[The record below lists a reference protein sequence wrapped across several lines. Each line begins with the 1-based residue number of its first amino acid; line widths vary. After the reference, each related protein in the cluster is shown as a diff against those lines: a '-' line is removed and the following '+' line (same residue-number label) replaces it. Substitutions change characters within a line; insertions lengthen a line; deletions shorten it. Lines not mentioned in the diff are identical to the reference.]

1 MVQPFSRR
9 YSRYSVLVVLLLAGL
24 CGGLAFMLLYLGM
37 RPDVGIFFMVSMLV
51 SLVFAGYIHRRVFQY
66 STYLQNILE
75 ASPSGILAIDEQGY
89 IRFAN
94 PAARQIFEYEKD
106 ELAGLSVEKLIPT
119 SIRDRHPQLRSS
131 FLKERRSRR
140 MGEGRDIHGVT
151 RSGAEIPLEIGLT
164 FLSTGASPMII
175 VGVIDI
181 RELKAAQTTIVR
193 QNMNLA
199 RSVKELEQFAFIAS
213 HDLREPLRKVMNYA
227 EIMQE
232 DYGNVIDEDGRTVLK
247 SMSGAAQRMERLLDS
262 LLNYSRVTT
271 RAQPLEPVSMSDVI
285 TDVVEDLSLRIGES
299 GAQVICNDLPVVMG
313 DRNQLRQLFQNLVS
327 NSLKYHRD
335 NVPPVIRIESN
346 NRPAPNA
353 DPHYVAILV
362 RDNGIGFDNQ
372 YSELI
377 FDVFKRLHG
386 RDKYQGTGM
395 GLAICR
401 KIVERHEGFIVAAG
415 DVNVGAEFCIW
426 LKRGKVKQVKGR
438 DYAGS

>member
-1 MVQPFSRR
+1 MLQPFSRH
-9 YSRYSVLVVLLLAGL
+9 YSSHSVLIALVASGL
-24 CGGLAFMLLYLGM
+24 CGGLAFMLLYLGIH
-37 RPDVGIFFMVSMLV
+37 PAVGILSMASMLV
-51 SLVFAGYIHRRVFQY
+51 LLAFAAYIHGRVFQY
-66 STYLQNILE
+66 STYLQDILE
-75 ASPSGILAIDEQGY
+75 AAPSGILAIDQQGCV
-89 IRFAN
+89 RFAN
-94 PAARQIFEYEKD
+94 PAARQIFEYGKD
-106 ELAGLSVEKLIPT
+106 ELVGLSVEKLIPS
-119 SIRDRHPQLRSS
+119 SIRDKHPQLRSS
-131 FLKERRSRR
+131 FVKERRSRR

-151 RSGAEIPLEIGLT
+151 RSGTEVPLEIGLT
-164 FLSTGASPMII
+164 FLSTDASPMII

-232 DYGNVIDEDGRTVLK
+232 DYGNIIDEDGRTVLK
-247 SMSGAAQRMERLLDS
+247 SMSGAVQRMERLLDS
-262 LLNYSRVTT
+262 LLNYSRITT
-271 RAQPLEPVSMSDVI
+271 RAQPLESVSMTDVI
-285 TDVVEDLSLRIGES
+285 ADVVEDLSLSISES
-299 GAQVICNDLPVVMG
+299 GAQVICSGLPAVMG
-313 DRNQLRQLFQNLVS
+313 DRNQLHQLFQNLIS

-335 NVPPVIRIESN
+335 GVPPVIRIESN

-401 KIVERHEGFIVAAG
+401 KIVERHEGFIVATG
-415 DVNVGAEFCIW
+415 DLNAGAEFCIW
-426 LKRGKVKQVKGR
+426 LKRGRVK
-438 DYAGS
+438 

>member
-1 MVQPFSRR
+1 MMQPFARH
-9 YSRYSVLVVLLLAGL
+9 YSRKTVFIALGAAGVCAGLICAAPALGLHPAVSVLLLIAL
-24 CGGLAFMLLYLGM
+24 S
-37 RPDVGIFFMVSMLV
+37 MV
-51 SLVFAGYIHRRVFQY
+51 LVFAGHIHIRTFQY

-75 ASPSGILAIDEQGY
+75 ASPSGILAIDEQGFV
-89 IRFAN
+89 RFAN
-94 PAARQIFEYEKD
+94 PAARQIFEYD
-106 ELAGLSVEKLIPT
+106 DIGLVGISVEQLIPT
-119 SIRDRHPQLRSS
+119 SIRGKHPQLRAS

-151 RSGAEIPLEIGLT
+151 RSGAEVPLEIGLT
-164 FLSTGASPMII
+164 FLSAGASPMII

-213 HDLREPLRKVMNYA
+213 HDLREPLRKVANYA

-232 DYGNVIDEDGRTVLK
+232 DYKAVLDDDGRGVLR
-247 SMSGAAQRMERLLDS
+247 SMSSAVQRMERLLDS
-262 LLNYSRVTT
+262 LLNYSRITT
-271 RAQPLEPVSMSDVI
+271 RAQPLESVSLMDVLS
-285 TDVVEDLSLRIGES
+285 DVVEDLSLSIGEAR
-299 GAQVICNDLPVVMG
+299 AQVIAAGLPSVMG
-313 DRNQLRQLFQNLVS
+313 DRNQLRQLFQNLIS

-335 NVPPVIRIESN
+335 EVPPVIRIESN
-346 NRPAPNA
+346 NRPAPNG
-353 DPHYVAILV
+353 DPHYVAIVV

-401 KIVERHEGFIVAAG
+401 KIVERHEGFIQASGEVDG
-415 DVNVGAEFCIW
+415 GAEFCIW
-426 LKRGKVKQVKGR
+426 LKKGR
-438 DYAGS
+438 VR